1 MMTLSLAIVQGFQSE
16 IKKKVIGFGSHLQI
30 TNYQSVGQIESDPI
44 LMDKDFY
51 PSLTELEGINHIQVV
66 AYKGAI
72 LKNDQQN
79 LGVVVKGISQD
90 FNWEFF
96 ESYLKE
102 GEILQINP
110 DEKSNELLISQ
121 TTADKLALNLGDDV
135 LLYFLQE
142 PPRVRKL
149 RIKGIY
155 STGLG
160 EMDEQLI
167 LTDIRHIQK
176 VNDWDEDQIGAFEV
190 FIDDFDR
197 LDNLDETVYQKIGY
211 DLVSTSIKEVRPDIF
226 NWLELQ
232 DLNVI
237 IIISLLILVCGI
249 DIVSALLILILE
261 RTTLIGV
268 LKSLGSRDSS
278 IQKIF
283 LYNASYLI
291 VLGLFYG
298 NILGLGFALLQRHY
312 GFLTLPQEAYF
323 IDVVPIELDFLNLFL
338 LNLGTL
344 ALCFLMLLIPSKLVA
359 KIDPVKSI
367 RFD

>member
-16 IKKKVIGFGSHLQI
+16 IKRKVIGFGSHLQI
-30 TNYQSVGQIESDPI
+30 TNYQSVGQIESSPI

-51 PSLTELEGINHIQVV
+51 PSLTDVEGVNHIQIV

-72 LKNDQQN
+72 LKNEDQN
-79 LGVVVKGISQD
+79 LGVIVKGISSD

-96 ESYLKE
+96 QTYLVE
-102 GEILQINP
+102 GEILEFDPLQ
-110 DEKSNELLISQ
+110 KSNEIIIS
-121 TTADKLALNLGDDV
+121 TSTANKLNLKLGQEV
-135 LLYFLQE
+135 LLYFLQD

-149 RIKGIY
+149 KITGIY
-155 STGLG
+155 NTGLG

-176 VNDWDEDQIGAFEV
+176 VNDWDDKQIGAFEV
-190 FIDDFDR
+190 FIDDFDQ
-197 LDNLDETVYQKIGY
+197 LDHLDEEVYQKIGY
-211 DLVSTSIKEVRPDIF
+211 DLVSTSIREVRPDIF

-261 RTTLIGV
+261 RTSLIGV
-268 LKSLGSRDSS
+268 LKALGSRDFS

-291 VLGLFYG
+291 ILGLVYG
-298 NILGLGFALLQRHY
+298 NILGLGFALLQKHF

-323 IDVVPIELDFLNLFL
+323 IDVVPIELDFLNLLL
-338 LNLGTL
+338 LNIGTL
-344 ALCFLMLLIPSKLVA
+344 FLCFLMLLLPSKLVA